1 MKVVVLLF
9 AGLKERVGER
19 ELRVEMSG
27 IVTVRDLLT
36 QLAKRHPVLDGYP
49 FAVAVNGHY
58 ASRDASLAE
67 GDEVALI
74 PPVSGGSL

>member
-1 MKVVVLLF
+1 MNVVVLLF

-19 ELRVEMSG
+19 ELRVALDGDAS
-27 IVTVRDLLT
+27 VAALLER
-36 QLAKRHPVLDGYP
+36 LAERHPILNRYP
-49 FAVAVNGHY
+49 FAIAINGHY

-74 PPVSGGSL
+74 PPVSGGST